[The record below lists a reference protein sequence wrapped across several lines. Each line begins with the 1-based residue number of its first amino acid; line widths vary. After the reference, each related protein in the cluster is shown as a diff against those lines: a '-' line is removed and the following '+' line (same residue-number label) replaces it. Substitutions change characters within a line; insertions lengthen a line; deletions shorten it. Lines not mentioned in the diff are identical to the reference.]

1 MRSNLPVTQ
10 RPVEVAASANILSTT
25 NAKGQITH
33 INDEF
38 VKISGFSRDE
48 LVGEPHNIIRHP
60 DMPRAA
66 YREMWQRLNAGQS
79 WLGAVKNRCKNGD
92 HYWVQAY
99 AIPITGQDGEILEL
113 QSVRSKLD
121 AESIARAE
129 ALYRKLKQAEPEAGP
144 LPEVT
149 LKRSPGLSLKL
160 AGAVV
165 AVLIAQFVALQL
177 STSTVVSVLIGLAS
191 IALGAGAIA
200 FLMAPFRKAVS
211 HARKIVDDP
220 VAEKVFT
227 GRVDDFGSL
236 DLAMI
241 QKSAELDAV
250 VKRLHDVIGQ
260 LEEGAQSTIERSSE
274 AQEAVKAQSSST
286 ETIASASEE
295 MSSTSQ
301 EVADNASS
309 MLEQVRMAN
318 ERVLEG
324 QGLTEN
330 THQSMSVLS
339 RELDDATAAIGRLAQ
354 ASKDVTSVLGI
365 IREITDQTNL
375 LALNA
380 AIEAA
385 RAGEAGRGFAV
396 VANEVRDLAART
408 RSSTEQIDETLDHL
422 EKNVSNAIETMT
434 RCSDYARTTAENAVN
449 SNNTLNELVRFTD
462 RMSEACTST
471 STAAEQ
477 QHVASDEIAAKI
489 TNINEL
495 GTRARSVVTEAQG
508 SMESLRD
515 NIGHVGR
522 LVNRLRSRNL
532 S

>member
-38 VKISGFSRDE
+38 VEISGFSRDE
-48 LVGEPHNIIRHP
+48 LIGEPHNIIRHP

-66 YREMWQRLNAGQS
+66 YSEMWRRLKAGQS

-99 AIPITGQDGEILEL
+99 AIPITGPDGEILEL

-121 AESIARAE
+121 KQSIARAE
-129 ALYRKLKQAEPEAGP
+129 ALYSKLKQSEPEAGS

-160 AGAVV
+160 VATVV
-165 AVLIAQFVALQL
+165 AVLTAQFVALQF
-177 STSTVVSVLIGLAS
+177 SSSTVVSVLIGLAS
-191 IALGAGAIA
+191 IGLGVGATV
-200 FLMAPFRKAVS
+200 FLTAPFRRALR
-211 HARKIVDDP
+211 HARNMVDDP
-220 VAEKVFT
+220 VAEKIFT

-236 DLAMI
+236 ELAMI

-250 VKRLHDVIGQ
+250 VKRLHDVIEQ
-260 LEEGAQSTIERSSE
+260 LDEGAESTIERSSE
-274 AQEAVKAQSSST
+274 AQEAVKAQTSST

-295 MSSTSQ
+295 MSATSQ
-301 EVADNASS
+301 DVAANAAS
-309 MLEQVRMAN
+309 MLEQVRMAS
-318 ERVLEG
+318 ERVMEG
-324 QGLTEN
+324 QSLTEN
-330 THQSMSVLS
+330 THQSMTVLS
-339 RELDDATAAIGRLAQ
+339 RELADATSAISRLAQ

-365 IREITDQTNL
+365 IREITEQTNL

-396 VANEVRDLAART
+396 VANEVRDLAGRT
-408 RSSTEQIDETLDHL
+408 RSSTEQIDETLGHL
-422 EKNVSNAIETMT
+422 EKTVGEAIDTMT

-449 SNNTLNELVRFTD
+449 SNTTLSELVRFTD

-477 QHVASDEIAAKI
+477 QHTASDEIASKI
-489 TNINEL
+489 MNINDL
-495 GTRARSVVTEAQG
+495 GNRARSVVTEAQG
-508 SMESLRD
+508 SMESLREH
-515 NIGHVGR
+515 ISQVGR